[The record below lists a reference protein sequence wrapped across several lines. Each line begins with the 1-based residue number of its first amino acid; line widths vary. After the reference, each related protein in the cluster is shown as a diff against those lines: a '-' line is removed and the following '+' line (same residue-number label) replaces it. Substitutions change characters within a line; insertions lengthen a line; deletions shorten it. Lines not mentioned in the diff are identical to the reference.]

1 MFQFTP
7 FPSHALCIHAWIP
20 AHYYRWVPPFGNLRV
35 NGYVLLTAAYRSLS
49 RPSSAPSAKASAL
62 CSFSLDL
69 LLVIS
74 SIARKNYFAVPSRLL
89 LVLVVKISG
98 FSVNRSISCKCF
110 HSLSFANISTW
121 LTSNTRF
128 VFDFCFTQILFSF
141 QCSYKLF
148 KRAYGGLGR
157 TRTSDLTL
165 IRRAL

>member
-7 FPSHALCIHAWIP
+7 FPSHCTMLFMQWIP

-98 FSVNRSISCKCF
+98 FSVNRSIYPAQCF
-110 HSLSFANISTW
+110 NTSLSFTNISTW

-141 QCSYKLF
+141 QCVNLN
-148 KRAYGGLGR
+148 
-157 TRTSDLTL
+157 TL
-165 IRRAL
+165 